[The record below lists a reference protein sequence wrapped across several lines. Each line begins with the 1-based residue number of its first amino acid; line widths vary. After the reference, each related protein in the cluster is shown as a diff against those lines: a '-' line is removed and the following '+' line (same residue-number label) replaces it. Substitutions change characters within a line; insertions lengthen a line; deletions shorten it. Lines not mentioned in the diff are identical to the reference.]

1 VNRKRRR
8 RRPGMAS
15 SNGGVTVGKS
25 LVIKGYITGIISLRS
40 NLSTI
45 SYSAII
51 MIVEIQP
58 TKY

>member
-1 VNRKRRR
+1 
-8 RRPGMAS
+8 MAS

-25 LVIKGYITGIISLRS
+25 LVIKGYITDIISLRS

-45 SYSAII
+45 SYNNNAII